1 MARDR
6 IINEYF
12 EWLCRL
18 ANGKK
23 YRKLLVL
30 LHNIQFTYLMKN
42 DENRAADGVNLR
54 YQFAYEHN
62 YGNISEYLNGPCSVL
77 EMMLALSIR
86 CEQHIMDDPDIGDRT
101 SNWFWLMINNLGL
114 KSMTDSNFNKSF
126 TIERIDIFLKRAYEP
141 NGEGGLFMVDNDC
154 DMRTTEIWYQMC
166 AYLNSILQEWCL

>member
-30 LHNIQFTYLMKN
+30 LHSIPFTYLMEN
-42 DENRAADGVNLR
+42 DANRAADGVNLR

-62 YGNISEYLNGPCSVL
+62 YGSISEYLNGPCSVL

-126 TIERIDIFLKRAYEP
+126 VLERLDIFLKRAYEP
-141 NGEGGLFMVDNDC
+141 NGEGGLFMIDNDC

-166 AYLNSILQEWCL
+166 AYLNSIL